1 MTEENYYVARAE
13 SAEEAGEEES
23 RVRTDAAGA
32 EREAVDDYCE
42 ETVKALADFADGL
55 AATREETACARRLRD
70 ELSPI
75 AVTRLEAFRTPPYAG
90 RNCCALIAVAY
101 FLAALF
107 YFVSF
112 GGSRADGVI
121 LVIVAL
127 AVFFAGGA
135 AAGAAFLGVKKVVRF
150 LYPKKVSYNVF
161 SENMPLKKQQGG
173 NLVVIASHHDAA
185 PGSYFTDFNR
195 VRKVVFVVVPVS
207 AALFVLFCLVK
218 IFVGSDTVPKITS
231 LSIIPFINAVAG
243 ITALMLH
250 FSPFQRNAREN
261 NGIST
266 AVSLAVYRK
275 LLREPELLP
284 EGTRVCF
291 VSFGAENSA
300 HAGSR
305 AFAEAHPEIK
315 GAKALVIGDIDGGKF
330 SLLRRDALRKT
341 EFSSAAS
348 SALFDAVE
356 ETGVPCLLPPADGV
370 SVKLNALHGYAANA
384 LAAAGCDCAM
394 FVAKDYGGREGDFRR
409 EDAGK
414 LYDLALHTL
423 LNMAAKKGEN
433 ANGKDV

>member
-218 IFVGSDTVPKITS
+218 IFVGSDTVSKITS

-291 VSFGAENSA
+291 VSFGAETPLTR
-300 HAGSR
+300 GR
-305 AFAEAHPEIK
+305 EP
-315 GAKALVIGDIDGGKF
+315 
-330 SLLRRDALRKT
+330 LRRPTPKLRARKR
-341 EFSSAAS
+341 
-348 SALFDAVE
+348 
-356 ETGVPCLLPPADGV
+356 LL
-370 SVKLNALHGYAANA
+370 
-384 LAAAGCDCAM
+384 
-394 FVAKDYGGREGDFRR
+394 
-409 EDAGK
+409 
-414 LYDLALHTL
+414 
-423 LNMAAKKGEN
+423 
-433 ANGKDV
+433 

>member
-127 AVFFAGGA
+127 AVFFVGGA

-161 SENMPLKKQQGG
+161 SENMPLK
-173 NLVVIASHHDAA
+173 NS
-185 PGSYFTDFNR
+185 R
-195 VRKVVFVVVPVS
+195 VTIS
-207 AALFVLFCLVK
+207 SSLLH
-218 IFVGSDTVPKITS
+218 ITTRRRGP
-231 LSIIPFINAVAG
+231 I
-243 ITALMLH
+243 
-250 FSPFQRNAREN
+250 SP
-261 NGIST
+261 IST
-266 AVSLAVYRK
+266 ACAKSCSSSCPCPRRSL
-275 LLREPELLP
+275 
-284 EGTRVCF
+284 C
-291 VSFGAENSA
+291 
-300 HAGSR
+300 
-305 AFAEAHPEIK
+305 
-315 GAKALVIGDIDGGKF
+315 
-330 SLLRRDALRKT
+330 
-341 EFSSAAS
+341 
-348 SALFDAVE
+348 
-356 ETGVPCLLPPADGV
+356 C
-370 SVKLNALHGYAANA
+370 SVW
-384 LAAAGCDCAM
+384 
-394 FVAKDYGGREGDFRR
+394 
-409 EDAGK
+409 
-414 LYDLALHTL
+414 
-423 LNMAAKKGEN
+423 
-433 ANGKDV
+433 

>member
-161 SENMPLKKQQGG
+161 SENMPLKKQRGG

-218 IFVGSDTVPKITS
+218 IFVG
-231 LSIIPFINAVAG
+231 
-243 ITALMLH
+243 
-250 FSPFQRNAREN
+250 
-261 NGIST
+261 
-266 AVSLAVYRK
+266 SLAVYRK

-370 SVKLNALHGYAANA
+370 SAKLNALHGYAANA